1 MKFEVM
7 FEIKKTNGL
16 TTIKQTNFAYFWL
29 YSIYHYFVTMFVP
42 IYFLLLI
49 FTLDLKEIVRVITY
63 KYLF

>member
-29 YSIYHYFVTMFVP
+29 YSITNLLFFVCDR
-42 IYFLLLI
+42 L
-49 FTLDLKEIVRVITY
+49 
-63 KYLF
+63 